1 MMVGSMDDPLM
12 LDANAVAGD
21 LYDLFGVELT
31 AVLHQCASCGNRA
44 AVGTLRAWTRGPGTV
59 LRCSVCSDVVLRWS
73 RTSSGMVL
81 DLRGATL
88 IELPRA

>member
-21 LYDLFGVELT
+21 LYELFGVELT

-59 LRCSVCSDVVLRWS
+59 LRWS

-81 DLRGATL
+81 DLRGAAR
-88 IELPRA
+88 IEVPRA